1 MGVAAARLVFLA
13 FLGLTG
19 SIIYNALY
27 LQEEHRAVS
36 GAMGQPGA
44 PLKGSPVTVAKLPP
58 VSTDLPPVAPQK
70 GGPTLIVR
78 AVQRE
83 LAARG
88 FAVGPVDG
96 KQSAKTKAA
105 ISAYEKAHDLPVTGT
120 ATDELLRHILLGDS
134 VPSGGA
140 TGSVTEKTGKAAF
153 ASAANV
159 RAIQQILADLGY
171 SPGPIDGAMGD
182 ATSRAISAF
191 QHDRKLPETGTITP
205 KLLGELDRVTSRD
218 TGKLLAER

>member
-27 LQEEHRAVS
+27 LQEAHNTAS
-36 GAMGQPGA
+36 GAMGRPSAQA
-44 PLKGSPVTVAKLPP
+44 SPPAIEVAKLPP
-58 VSTDLPPVAPQK
+58 VSTDLPPLEPQQ

-88 FAVGPVDG
+88 FDVGPVDG
-96 KQSAKTKAA
+96 TPSAKMSAA

-134 VPSGGA
+134 VERSGA
-140 TGSVTEKTGKAAF
+140 TGSVTAKTNAAKAGQPAKVK
-153 ASAANV
+153 AV
-159 RAIQQILADLGY
+159 QQLLADLGY
-171 SPGPIDGAMGD
+171 SPGPVDGAVGG
-182 ATSRAISAF
+182 ATTRAISAF
-191 QHDRKLPETGTITP
+191 EHDRKLPETGTITP
-205 KLLGELDRVTSRD
+205 ELLSELARVTGRD